1 MGCTGPILA
10 GLMLAALT
18 SGGFTAA
25 FSAFVIFALTMGL
38 LMLVISALVA
48 ASRQT
53 LITRL
58 KAATP
63 KIKWGASIL
72 LIVVGLFNL
81 YTAINLGLFVQALFP

>member
-1 MGCTGPILA
+1 
-10 GLMLAALT
+10 
-18 SGGFTAA
+18 
-25 FSAFVIFALTMGL
+25 
-38 LMLVISALVA
+38 MLVISGLVA

-63 KIKWGASIL
+63 KIRWAASIL

-81 YTAINLGLFVQALFP
+81 YTALNLGLFVDLLFP